1 MMNDTPS
8 KLYKYTSPDSAEQIV
23 ANSSLQWSSPLIF
36 NDLEELQKVPTL
48 SPSIEE
54 SMPLFIDK
62 VFKCAFISKKKN
74 TAQYS
79 KEFAEVAEATKFAIK
94 QGIKEQHLRLSFP
107 KLENTNRIAQNLKK
121 LVHNAFSIP
130 QLRILCLTEA
140 NDNETMWTQYASDST
155 GCCIEFT
162 PGTSSD
168 SYFSNAKKV
177 DYHAAKPIVGSA
189 YDMLVHG
196 VPDNI
201 AEKAID
207 AIYYAKPPSRSH
219 EKEWR
224 LITSK
229 PDENGKLFS
238 FHEFNTQDLTAI
250 TFGHKAEPSFIDN
263 LSEIAVQKYE
273 HIRIYKAEKIDSE
286 TQLVCLR

>member
-1 MMNDTPS
+1 MNKTPS
-8 KLYKYTSPDSAEQIV
+8 KLYKYASPDSAERII
-23 ANSSLQWSSPLIF
+23 ANASLQWSSPLIF

-62 VFKCAFISKKKN
+62 VFKCAFNSKNKN

-79 KEFAEVAEATKFAIK
+79 TEFAEVAEATKFALK

-107 KLENTNRIAQNLKK
+107 KLETTNRIAQNLKK

-140 NDNETMWTQYASDST
+140 SDNDTMWTQYASDST

-162 PGTSSD
+162 PSEAPD
-168 SYFSNAKKV
+168 SYFSNAEKV
-177 DYHAAKPIVGSA
+177 NYDNSKPIVGSA

-201 AEKAID
+201 AEKSID
-207 AIYYAKPPSRSH
+207 AIYYAKPHSRSH

-224 LITSK
+224 LITSM
-229 PDENGKLFS
+229 PDEIGKLFS
-238 FHEFNTQDLTAI
+238 FHEFNTQALTAI
-250 TFGHKAEPSFIDN
+250 TFGHKADPSFIDK
-263 LSEIAVQKYE
+263 LSGIAVQKYE
-273 HIRIYKAEKIDSE
+273 HIRIYKAEIRNGV
-286 TQLVCLR
+286 TQHVCLR